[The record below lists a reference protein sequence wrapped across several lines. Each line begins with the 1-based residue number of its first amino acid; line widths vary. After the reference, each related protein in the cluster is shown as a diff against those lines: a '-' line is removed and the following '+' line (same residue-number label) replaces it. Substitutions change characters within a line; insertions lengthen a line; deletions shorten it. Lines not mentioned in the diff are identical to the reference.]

1 MFCNKIKISIV
12 ITTTTLQAEE
22 TSMPKKHGDAEEG
35 EIPIK
40 YKGVHTGWN
49 WRCGGWTVR
58 TGYEKLVSEYK

>member
-40 YKGVHTGWN
+40 YNGVHTG
-49 WRCGGWTVR
+49 
-58 TGYEKLVSEYK
+58 